1 MPAVNGVV
9 NSVLRICDH
18 LVERGHTPVVVAP
31 SGNSFHTRSGAR
43 VDVVRVPGMAVP
55 TYAGLTM
62 ARPGVDLHGVL
73 SDIHPD
79 VVHLASPLVLGRAGA
94 VAARDLELPCVAVFQ
109 TDMSG
114 FLQRYHC
121 RVGAQALWSALRR
134 LHNMTDLTLVPST
147 ASAYEL
153 RARGIGPLAVWGRGV
168 DGERFH
174 PRHRSERLHRELAD
188 GDNLLVGFVGRLA
201 AEKRVEMLEP
211 ITRLPGV
218 NVVVVGDGPKRRS
231 LERRLPNA
239 EFLGLQTG
247 GYLGRTMAT
256 LDLLVNPGAD
266 ETFCQVVQEALACG
280 VPVIAAAAGGPLDLV
295 RHRDNGWLWA
305 GDDPQVLAAQV
316 ASLRDDRAQLAQ
328 AARRSRA
335 SVASRTWTVIGDE
348 LIAHYR
354 SVLKTS
360 RSSRPPHA
368 PGEVVSILRPRSAKV
383 RRRAS

>member
-1 MPAVNGVV
+1 
-9 NSVLRICDH
+9 
-18 LVERGHTPVVVAP
+18 
-31 SGNSFHTRSGAR
+31 
-43 VDVVRVPGMAVP
+43 
-55 TYAGLTM
+55 
-62 ARPGVDLHGVL
+62 
-73 SDIHPD
+73 
-79 VVHLASPLVLGRAGA
+79 
-94 VAARDLELPCVAVFQ
+94 
-109 TDMSG
+109 
-114 FLQRYHC
+114 
-121 RVGAQALWSALRR
+121 
-134 LHNMTDLTLVPST
+134 MTDLTLVPST

-360 RSSRPPHA
+360 RSSRPPQA
-368 PGEVVSILRPRSAKV
+368 SGEVVSILRPRSAKV